1 MKRLLGALLAVVLV
15 TACGGGENDE
25 AGEAADTTAAPTT
38 MAADT
43 TTTTTTFALS
53 EEEEAYKDA
62 LMEQIDEIIGPV
74 SEETSTNQPAPEIE
88 RFYAE
93 SLGLDPDRPIES
105 VRESCTDTMAW
116 SCHYDG
122 LRRGDSVTLNVVLT
136 TPGGWT
142 DEQREYLGCVAA
154 YQTLDA
160 VGYVAFPEIKVAR
173 PTVDYQDGFLVYP
186 YDTIEEACPEP

>member
-1 MKRLLGALLAVVLV
+1 MKHLLTALFAVLVV
-15 TACGGGENDE
+15 TACGGGEKE
-25 AGEAADTTAAPTT
+25 EVSETADTKAAPTT
-38 MAADT
+38 TAPAVEA
-43 TTTTTTFALS
+43 TTTTFALS
-53 EEEEAYKDA
+53 EEEEAYMDD
-62 LMEQIDEIIGPV
+62 LREQLDEIIGPV
-74 SEETSTNQPAPEIE
+74 SEEASTIRPAPEIE

-122 LRRGDSVTLNVVLT
+122 LRREGLVTLNVVLT

-142 DEQREYLGCVAA
+142 DVQREYLGCVAA

-173 PTVDYQDGFLVYP
+173 PTVDRQDGFLVYP